1 MPLQISSTK
10 FLTANENFLVPAR
23 KIFFKSFSNI
33 LKLQRI
39 VSLNFQRDRV
49 MEVGRHEMLKNFH
62 VERHIQRT
70 SVLHLKLQKA
80 TKLRARHFL
89 MAAANPISRG
99 TRKLVVGTF
108 N

>member
-1 MPLQISSTK
+1 VENIIKLISK
-10 FLTANENFLVPAR
+10 TATNCV
-23 KIFFKSFSNI
+23 ITFS
-33 LKLQRI
+33 Q
-39 VSLNFQRDRV
+39 DRV
-49 MEVGRHEMLKNFH
+49 MKIGRHEMLKKFH

-89 MAAANPISRG
+89 MAAANPISQG